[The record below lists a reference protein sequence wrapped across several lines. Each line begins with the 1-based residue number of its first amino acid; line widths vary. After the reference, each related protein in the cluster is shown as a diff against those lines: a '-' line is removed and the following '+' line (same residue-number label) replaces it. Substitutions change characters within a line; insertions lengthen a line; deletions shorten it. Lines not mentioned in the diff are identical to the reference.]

1 MMGSALVRKV
11 GRATGFAA
19 LTLTAGASV
28 AVGLRA
34 SSEERRLDV
43 RDRVTGDWSRGLLRL
58 FGIEV
63 VTGGA
68 PPGPLGASGER
79 GRIVV
84 SNHRSIIDIAILL
97 SLFGGAL
104 VSRGDLEK
112 WPIIGPSARAAGTI
126 FVDRKDRASGARAIQ
141 AMVERL
147 AANDTI
153 CLFPEG
159 TTFVDDE
166 VRPFKPGAFVAASRA
181 KVPVVPIGLTYPQ
194 GSNSGFGEETFL
206 EHLGRLA
213 ETRRTVAHVEIGSP
227 MEIGESETV
236 DAFRERCRSEVAR
249 LVATARARHQTGHG
263 K

>member
-1 MMGSALVRKV
+1 MMGSGIVRKL
-11 GRATGFAA
+11 GRAAGFAA
-19 LTLTAGASV
+19 LTVTAGASV

-68 PPGPLGASGER
+68 PPGPLGASGGR

-112 WPIIGPSARAAGTI
+112 WPIVGPSARAAGTI

-181 KVPVVPIGLTYPQ
+181 KVPIVPIGLTYPLS
-194 GSNSGFGEETFL
+194 SNAGFGEETFL

-227 MEIGESETV
+227 MEIGETETV

-249 LVATARARHQTGHG
+249 LVATARTRHATSSG
-263 K
+263 